1 MIKTIYTKYFIK
13 RLHNLENAGSK
24 YENLVADYLK
34 LFSQKK
40 NEYEWEDTFCICKEF
55 NKNFTSNDITIGKYD
70 RYCLDFETVM
80 CQNCGHIR
88 AKNYPK
94 SKYLEDFYS
103 AHYRRAMHKDI
114 IDKENYTS
122 IIFNSDKEA
131 SVRRHKFIFEN
142 FDIKKKDNELFILDF
157 GGGSGGN
164 LANLENKGKL
174 LLYDYDTQFYD
185 IAKQHNIDI
194 FKGSFEELKK
204 NYPKPDLIILS
215 HVVEHW
221 PNFVE
226 MVEKIKTLCSDKT
239 NIYIEVPASTS
250 LNVGRRDYD
259 IFNDF
264 QFAHYSYFFTDNL
277 INYLEILGFKVIS
290 FNNLSQILIKISEHK
305 KEVKLKNYTK
315 ENIKTLFYAELKFR
329 LKIVIIKKIIRNFLG
344 KKGIEILKKI
354 LRR

>member
-1 MIKTIYTKYFIK
+1 MIKTLYTRYFIK
-13 RLHNLENAGSK
+13 RLHNLKNAGSK
-24 YENLVADYLK
+24 NENQVADYLNF
-34 LFSQKK
+34 FSKK
-40 NEYEWEDTFCICKEF
+40 KTEYEWVETSCICKEL
-55 NKNFTSNDITIGKYD
+55 NKNFTNNDITIGKYD

-94 SKYLEDFYS
+94 DKHLEDFYS
-103 AHYRRAMHKDI
+103 AHYRRLMHKDI

-122 IIFNSDKEA
+122 IIFNSDREA

-142 FDIKKKDNELFILDF
+142 FDIKKNDKELFILDF

-164 LANLENKGKL
+164 LANLTNKGKL
-174 LLYDYDTQFYD
+174 LLYDYDTQFYE
-185 IAKQHNIDI
+185 IAKKHNIDI
-194 FKGSFEELKK
+194 FKGTLSELKK

-226 MVEKIKTLCSDKT
+226 MIEKIKTLCSNET

-250 LNVGRRDYD
+250 LNVGRRGYD
-259 IFNDF
+259 IFSDF

-290 FNNLSQILIKISEHK
+290 FNNQSQILIKISENK
-305 KEVKLKNYTK
+305 KDVILKDYTE

-329 LKIVIIKKIIRNFLG
+329 LKFITIKKIIRNFFG
-344 KKGIEILKKI
+344 KKAIEILKKI